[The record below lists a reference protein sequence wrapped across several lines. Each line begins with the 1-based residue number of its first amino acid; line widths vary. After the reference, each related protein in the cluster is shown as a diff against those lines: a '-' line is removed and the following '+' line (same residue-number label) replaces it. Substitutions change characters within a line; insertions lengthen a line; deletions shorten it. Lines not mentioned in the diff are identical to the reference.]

1 MGLGEN
7 ERVERK
13 AKVGVLCGVVTCTY
27 GVQDSDNTFL
37 KHWGRFG
44 HLVPILGNQ
53 KGALLSIHWYI
64 QGKKKKKGHGIGIE
78 YVFNVRVL

>member
-27 GVQDSDNTFL
+27 EVQDSDTAFL

-53 KGALLSIHWYI
+53 KGALLSIRWYI
-64 QGKKKKKGHGIGIE
+64 QGKMEKDMELE
-78 YVFNVRVL
+78 YVFDIRVL

>member
-7 ERVERK
+7 ERVERE

-37 KHWGRFG
+37 KH
-44 HLVPILGNQ
+44 
-53 KGALLSIHWYI
+53 
-64 QGKKKKKGHGIGIE
+64 
-78 YVFNVRVL
+78 

>member
-1 MGLGEN
+1 LGLRLKGREGKTLAVKSKERRGGRGRMGLGEN

-37 KHWGRFG
+37 KH
-44 HLVPILGNQ
+44 
-53 KGALLSIHWYI
+53 
-64 QGKKKKKGHGIGIE
+64 
-78 YVFNVRVL
+78 